1 VEQYFPYIWLALIV
15 ITAILETVT
24 AQLISIWI
32 VVGGVAA
39 LLTAVLGGPGWLQ
52 MAVFV
57 VVTLTTLIV
66 TRPLVKKLVRTK
78 KVSTNADR
86 YVGQKAQVIL
96 PIDNQQGTGQ
106 VKVEGSIWSARTV
119 DGSTLEAG
127 DSVTVEAIEG
137 VKLLVKKQ

>member
-1 VEQYFPYIWLALIV
+1 MEQYFPYIWLALIV
-15 ITAILETVT
+15 VTAILEAVT
-24 AQLISIWI
+24 AQMISIWI

-39 LLTAVLGGPGWLQ
+39 FLTALLGGPVWLQ
-52 MAVFV
+52 MVVFV
-57 VVTLTTLIV
+57 AVTLLTLII
-66 TRPLVKKLVRTK
+66 TRPLVKKLIHTRKT
-78 KVSTNADR
+78 STNADR

-119 DGSTLEAG
+119 DGSTLETG